1 MIFFD
6 NILGNCIEILCT
18 FLLLHWFSKD
28 YWKKRAPLWGIVF
41 VWTLGGAILEI
52 WIHNSAMIPLLYF
65 LSISLCLGLVTKRKL
80 SSILFE
86 ILGAAFVLDLSEF
99 FLLDVVKEFSGKETV
114 DFRFL
119 LLNSILVTLLCF
131 WMFTR
136 KKWIDRFR
144 IYYDQN
150 QSAFFLVIINLTI
163 LMQIQLGLWKHKD
176 QSQCPRLDVALL
188 FIALW
193 IALNLFMLYQ
203 LVKSRQRER
212 KLKLE
217 KMYGEMAERLQDS
230 LRAEQHEFKK
240 HLQTIWGLT
249 YQEEP
254 QEAVKMIQMY
264 MEEYKKENRTDE
276 SRTFHTGRRIL
287 DAFLYAKQKEEKAFG
302 IKLRY
307 IPAGEFPDFPMDAY
321 ELVELVGNLLNNAC
335 DYVKGL
341 PVSERKVFLNIK
353 NEQSQKIMEVKN
365 SFQSDIKLDWDKAC
379 QKGYTTKPGRQ
390 RGYGLPRTKTI
401 AEKYGGSLEIA
412 VEGEYLV
419 IQVVFG

>member
-41 VWTLGGAILEI
+41 VWTLGGSILET
-52 WIHNSAMIPLLYF
+52 WIHNSSILPLLYF

-86 ILGAAFVLDLSEF
+86 ILGAAFVLDLGEF
-99 FLLDVVKEFSGKETV
+99 FLLDAVKEFSGRETV

-119 LLNSILVTLLCF
+119 ILNSILITLLCF

-144 IYYDQN
+144 NYYDQN
-150 QSAFFLVIINLTI
+150 QSTFFFVIINLTI
-163 LMQIQLGLWKHKD
+163 LMQIQLELWKHKD

-188 FIALW
+188 FMALW
-193 IALNLFMLYQ
+193 IVLNLFMLYQ

-212 KLKLE
+212 KLELE
-217 KMYGEMAERLQDS
+217 KIYGEMAERVQDS
-230 LRAEQHEFKK
+230 LKAEQHEFKK
-240 HLQTIWGLT
+240 HLQAIWGLT
-249 YQEEP
+249 YQEKPE
-254 QEAVKMIQMY
+254 EAVKMIQMY
-264 MEEYKKENRTDE
+264 MEEYKKENRGEEIT
-276 SRTFHTGRRIL
+276 TFHTGRRIL
-287 DAFLYAKQKEEKAFG
+287 DAFLFAKNKEEKAFG
-302 IKLRY
+302 VELLY
-307 IPAGEFPDFPMDAY
+307 IPTGEFPHLPMDVY
-321 ELVELVGNLLNNAC
+321 ELVELVGNLLSNAC

-341 PVSERKVFLNIK
+341 PLSDRKVFLNIK
-353 NEQSQKIMEVKN
+353 NENSKKIIEVKN
-365 SFQSDIKLDWDKAC
+365 PYRSDTKPDWDKVC
-379 QKGYTTKPGRQ
+379 QKGYTTKSGGR
-390 RGYGLPRTKTI
+390 RGYGLPRTKAI
-401 AEKYGGSLEIA
+401 AEKYGGFLEIA
-412 VEGEYLV
+412 LEGEYLV